1 MKNHRRKISAEQKVK
16 ILRELLDNDVSITDL
31 AEKYNIH
38 PNVISRW
45 KKELFE
51 GAVDTFNKRR
61 KSEDK
66 RKEAK
71 IAKLEETLQKRDS
84 LISYLAA
91 ENVELK
97 KNELGE
103 D

>member
-16 ILRELLDNDVSITDL
+16 ILRELLDNDVSITEL
-31 AEKYNIH
+31 AEKHKIH
-38 PNVISRW
+38 PTVIGRW

-51 GAVDTFNKRR
+51 GAVAIFNKKS

-66 RKEAK
+66 RKDAK
-71 IAKLEETLQKRDS
+71 IAKLEETLQKRDT
-84 LISYLAA
+84 LISHLAS
-91 ENVELK
+91 ENVDLK